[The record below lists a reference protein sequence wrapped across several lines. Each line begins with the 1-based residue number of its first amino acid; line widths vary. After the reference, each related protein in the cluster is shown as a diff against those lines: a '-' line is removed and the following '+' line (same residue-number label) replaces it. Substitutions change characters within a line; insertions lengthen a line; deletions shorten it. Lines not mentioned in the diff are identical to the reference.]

1 MLFKIQHKLFTKYLL
16 TISLIVGGYFVLIVY
31 DNYLIHSHKTLCMFK
46 LITGIPCPG
55 CGMGRATLELFNG
68 NISQSFQYNILCIP
82 FTIGIVSS
90 LFWMIFDLI
99 NNKETFF
106 CFLKMNLKS
115 KYKILLISII
125 MIDWS
130 INIIRRM

>member
-1 MLFKIQHKLFTKYLL
+1 
-16 TISLIVGGYFVLIVY
+16 
-31 DNYLIHSHKTLCMFK
+31 MFK

-106 CFLKMNLKS
+106 VFLKW
-115 KYKILLISII
+115 I
-125 MIDWS
+125 
-130 INIIRRM
+130 